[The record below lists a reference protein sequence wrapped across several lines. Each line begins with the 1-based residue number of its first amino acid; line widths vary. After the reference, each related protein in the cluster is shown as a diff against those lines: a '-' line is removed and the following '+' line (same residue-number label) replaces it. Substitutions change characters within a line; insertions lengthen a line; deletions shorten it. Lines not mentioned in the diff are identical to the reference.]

1 MKEKKDNKRRAEA
14 FLKRRRS
21 SQEKIQDHHL
31 TGTDQPFLPFMEQWL
46 NEVERYSI
54 RVTTLEQYKAVFRNV
69 ISIFPAFQNVA
80 LAGIGPG
87 SLRPALHSLPRAASQ
102 RSHTA
107 SIALDGTFRI
117 FRDGWATVTS
127 PPPPTPIQSFSTQQ
141 SGIWRIPLMHFK
153 VRVTAT
159 LLTEKFRLLEIR

>member
-1 MKEKKDNKRRAEA
+1 MFFVTLLNYLYWFSGATLGGI
-14 FLKRRRS
+14 FGSLLKFNT
-21 SQEKIQDHHL
+21 EGLDFVMTAMFVVI
-31 TGTDQPFLPFMEQWL
+31 FMEQWL

-80 LAGIGPG
+80 LRGLAR

-107 SIALDGTFRI
+107 
-117 FRDGWATVTS
+117 
-127 PPPPTPIQSFSTQQ
+127 P
-141 SGIWRIPLMHFK
+141 
-153 VRVTAT
+153 
-159 LLTEKFRLLEIR
+159 

>member
-14 FLKRRRS
+14 FLK
-21 SQEKIQDHHL
+21 QEMDKPEKIQDHHL

-80 LAGIGPG
+80 LRGLAR
-87 SLRPALHSLPRAASQ
+87 SLRPALQSLPRAASQ

-107 SIALDGTFRI
+107 
-117 FRDGWATVTS
+117 
-127 PPPPTPIQSFSTQQ
+127 P
-141 SGIWRIPLMHFK
+141 
-153 VRVTAT
+153 
-159 LLTEKFRLLEIR
+159 

>member
-14 FLKRRRS
+14 FLK
-21 SQEKIQDHHL
+21 QEMDKPEKIQDHHL

-80 LAGIGPG
+80 LRGLAR
-87 SLRPALHSLPRAASQ
+87 SLRPEMGAGR
-102 RSHTA
+102 
-107 SIALDGTFRI
+107 F
-117 FRDGWATVTS
+117 
-127 PPPPTPIQSFSTQQ
+127 
-141 SGIWRIPLMHFK
+141 
-153 VRVTAT
+153 
-159 LLTEKFRLLEIR
+159 

>member
-1 MKEKKDNKRRAEA
+1 MPSYLGTKEKKDNKRRAEA
-14 FLKRRRS
+14 FLK
-21 SQEKIQDHHL
+21 QEMDK
-31 TGTDQPFLPFMEQWL
+31 PFMEQWL

-80 LAGIGPG
+80 LRGLAR

-107 SIALDGTFRI
+107 
-117 FRDGWATVTS
+117 
-127 PPPPTPIQSFSTQQ
+127 P
-141 SGIWRIPLMHFK
+141 
-153 VRVTAT
+153 
-159 LLTEKFRLLEIR
+159 